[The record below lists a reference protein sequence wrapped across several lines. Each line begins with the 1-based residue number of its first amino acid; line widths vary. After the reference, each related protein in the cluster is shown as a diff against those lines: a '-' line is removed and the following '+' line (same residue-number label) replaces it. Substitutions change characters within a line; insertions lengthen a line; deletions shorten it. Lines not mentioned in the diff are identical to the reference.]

1 MNNLTRLPIG
11 EAVLKIILVFAELER
26 KLTSERVKDI
36 MIGRANEGKWNGA
49 RVPYGWDW
57 DSSAGWPVHSEKEA
71 PFGRAMYEMYLE
83 SQPEKSVIITT
94 LIISQRSAAANGLRK
109 PSAIFCVIR

>member
-1 MNNLTRLPIG
+1 
-11 EAVLKIILVFAELER
+11 
-26 KLTSERVKDI
+26 

-57 DSSAGWPVHSEKEA
+57 DSSAGWPVHSKKEA

-83 SQPEKSVIITT
+83 VKSTKGCDMREKWT
-94 LIISQRSAAANGLRK
+94 
-109 PSAIFCVIR
+109 P